1 MPAMYNIIIAD
12 KHEIVIRFAVNKTE
26 KQNNYEFS

>member
-26 KQNNYEFS
+26 KKETK

>member
-1 MPAMYNIIIAD
+1 MPAVDNTIIAD
-12 KHEIVIRFAVNKTE
+12 KHGIVVRFAVNKTE